1 MQQRK
6 VQWVVIIHV
15 IVVVP
20 LIVLDDARQLAMSA
34 AKITAAIIVVQLAST
49 PVLVNVLTITSIK

>member
-15 IVVVP
+15 IVAVP
-20 LIVLDDARQLAMSA
+20 LIVLDDARQLAISA

>member
-6 VQWVVIIHV
+6 AQWVVIIHV

-20 LIVLDDARQLAMSA
+20 LVVLDDARQLAMSA
-34 AKITAAIIVVQLAST
+34 AKITATINVVQLAST
-49 PVLVNVLTITSIK
+49 PVQVNVLTTTSIK